1 MEVLEALDLT
11 EVYKNLEKSYPDIK
25 SKEREAMEHIEVG
38 AGCNYH
44 LIKAEIQDVFE
55 FLVAVLTSQKKGC
68 DTVTIDEE
76 EYTIKSNYLDEEGEV
91 GLMLN
96 LYSKGENV
104 AIEFK
109 KTIGDQMAF
118 LTKCKE
124 LKDEFLKVLADHE
137 QKKEGEEQ

>member
-1 MEVLEALDLT
+1 MKKASQASGYGGPGKFRDVDTEVLEALDLT
-11 EVYKNLEKSYPDIK
+11 EVYKNLEKTYPDIK
-25 SKEREAMEHIEVG
+25 SEDREAMDHIEVG

-68 DTVTIDEE
+68 DTVAIDDE
-76 EYTIKSNYLDEEGEV
+76 EYTIKSNYLDEAGEV

-96 LYSKGENV
+96 LYRKEDAV

-109 KTIGDQMAF
+109 KTVGDQMAF
-118 LTKCKE
+118 LNK
-124 LKDEFLKVLADHE
+124 
-137 QKKEGEEQ
+137 